1 MSEITETLM
10 ISNLALAIIFTFLGI
25 GGFAVLSVM
34 MLTRPREMREDQ
46 YREGGEYSGYV
57 DVNKRNEES

>member
-46 YREGGEYSGYV
+46 YREGGEFDGHKV
-57 DVNKRNEES
+57 VKDWHKEK